1 MSISVVRMNS
11 LTNMEGMMK
20 RGSEIIAI
28 IVPGTN
34 DIIRM
39 TRIEYLKRNSKIA
52 SKQTDEEIEDFFYAF
67 RI

>member
-1 MSISVVRMNS
+1 MNS

-52 SKQTDEEIEDFFYAF
+52 SKQTDEEIEDFFYTF